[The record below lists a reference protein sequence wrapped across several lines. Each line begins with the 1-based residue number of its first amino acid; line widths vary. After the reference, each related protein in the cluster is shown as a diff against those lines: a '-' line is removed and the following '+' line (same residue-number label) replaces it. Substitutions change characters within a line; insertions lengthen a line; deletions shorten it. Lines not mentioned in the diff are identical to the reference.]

1 MGAVTNPTV
10 RYVFIDMSRM
20 FVYQQYA
27 KHCIIYC
34 GKKYRDD
41 DFIEHVICDINTLL
55 ETWKGDSSDIK
66 IPNYYSLSKCRA
78 RKKRARRN
86 SGGII
91 VYIKT
96 ELKRDIECIE
106 NISKSHNRIC
116 LGRDRMAVGFTTT
129 CAISTYHH

>member
-1 MGAVTNPTV
+1 M
-10 RYVFIDMSRM
+10 
-20 FVYQQYA
+20 
-27 KHCIIYC
+27 
-34 GKKYRDD
+34 
-41 DFIEHVICDINTLL
+41 INILL

-116 LGRDRMAVGFTTT
+116 LKLKKTFFGLDQDLYLCGIYNHIMLYRVHLA
-129 CAISTYHH
+129 